1 MALTHHKLLPGNPA
15 VIESEKPIIFLM
27 DDIKEDPE
35 EEPPKKKKKGKKS
48 KDHKGNQKGK
58 DVTFKN
64 FGAGVSVNIFK
75 QGSKLAIGWRCR
87 CQSPLVL

>member
-35 EEPPKKKKKGKKS
+35 EEPPKKKKKRARRVRTTK
-48 KDHKGNQKGK
+48 
-58 DVTFKN
+58 VTRR
-64 FGAGVSVNIFK
+64 A
-75 QGSKLAIGWRCR
+75 RM
-87 CQSPLVL
+87 

>member
-1 MALTHHKLLPGNPA
+1 MLLTHHKLSPGNPA

-35 EEPPKKKKKGKKS
+35 EEPPKKKKKGKK
-48 KDHKGNQKGK
+48 KDKGNNKGK

-64 FGAGVSVNIFK
+64 FGAGVSVNVFK
-75 QGSKLAIGWRCR
+75 QGSKLATGWRCR
-87 CQSPLVL
+87 CQPPLAL